1 MNFGATGAA
10 DITQNALNMATTFNA
25 PTAFGC
31 SRTGRSCQSV
41 KDMMAHQQQQ
51 QALKQQRA

>member
-10 DITQNALNMATTFNA
+10 DITQDAMNMATTFNA

-31 SRTGRSCQSV
+31 S
-41 KDMMAHQQQQ
+41 
-51 QALKQQRA
+51 

>member
-51 QALKQQRA
+51 QALK